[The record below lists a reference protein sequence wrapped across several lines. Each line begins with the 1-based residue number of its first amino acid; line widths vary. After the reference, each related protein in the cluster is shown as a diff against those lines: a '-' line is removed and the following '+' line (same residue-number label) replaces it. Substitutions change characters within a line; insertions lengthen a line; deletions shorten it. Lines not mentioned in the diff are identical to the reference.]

1 MLFLW
6 KLLLIII
13 KGKKGKTKNEKKN
26 ENEANNNQYLANHN
40 ILYCEKVIYILNK
53 EKEKDLLIS
62 LDEKNQ
68 KYLSKN
74 QNINNVHKI
83 INVI

>member
-1 MLFLW
+1 
-6 KLLLIII
+6 
-13 KGKKGKTKNEKKN
+13 
-26 ENEANNNQYLANHN
+26 
-40 ILYCEKVIYILNK
+40 VIYILNK

-74 QNINNVHKI
+74 QNINNDHKI